1 MNKKIKKLIVKAKA
15 RQRKTRLSVEEA
27 KILLGCGSDE
37 LVRHYMQMQ
46 SFSEGAHLALLDRS
60 DNLIAC
66 YTYSRRLS
74 EEAERKLLTE
84 KSKDLA
90 KHYIRHNQPCVSLQK
105 ELLSRGDNDLLA
117 EFVENYEFADE
128 DVETAFI
135 TQAPDELV
143 LEYVKRH
150 ELCDAAFKALI
161 ETRSS
166 KLCKEYACEFYLG
179 DDAEVLFLK
188 KATDDEIWEYID
200 ASEGL
205 SPSGEMYLLKSG
217 KKLGL
222 VKKYIQHWR
231 LGGYPDCDENP
242 AEMELLKLNN
252 KDLLMDYVGW
262 HEPCEDF
269 VRELIK
275 NGDNDVALKLV
286 STHDL
291 SLDAEELL
299 FGRGERFV
307 ECYFEHCAFGSK
319 AEKKLVLTCPDGMIA
334 NYICQH
340 GLGDEAQ
347 EDLIRKG
354 DVELIEFFID
364 LYNLCPSAQVRLV
377 KTLNKDLIAYYDK
390 KRDFDDKVWKV
401 IAQTFFLNNL

>member
-1 MNKKIKKLIVKAKA
+1 MDFIKKLIVKAKA
-15 RQRKTRLSVEEA
+15 RKRRTRLSVEESE
-27 KILLGCGSDE
+27 ILLECGSDE
-37 LVRHYMQMQ
+37 LVRHYMKMQ
-46 SFSEGAHLALLDRS
+46 SFPEGAHLALLNRS

-66 YTYSRRLS
+66 YTSSRSLS
-74 EEAERKLLTE
+74 EEAERKLFAE

-90 KHYIRHNQPCVSLQK
+90 KHYIHYNRLCLPVQR
-105 ELLSRGDNDLLA
+105 ELLKAGNEELLEKFVSTYAFDEDDLEL
-117 EFVENYEFADE
+117 EFVK
-128 DVETAFI
+128 TAS
-135 TQAPDELV
+135 DNLV
-143 LEYVKRH
+143 LTYVQKH
-150 ELCDAAFKALI
+150 ELCDEAFKALI

-179 DDAEVLFLK
+179 DDEEVLFLK

-217 KKLGL
+217 KVGL
-222 VKKYIQHWR
+222 IKKYIQHWR
-231 LGGYPDCDENP
+231 LGGYSDCDENP
-242 AEMELLKLNN
+242 QEMELLKLNN

-269 VRELIK
+269 VCELIK
-275 NGDNDVALKLV
+275 NGDADVALKLV
-286 STHDL
+286 STQDL

-299 FGRGERFV
+299 FERGERFV
-307 ECYFEHCAFGSK
+307 ECYFEHCSFGSK

-354 DVELIEFFID
+354 DVEIIEFFID
-364 LYNLCPSAQVRLV
+364 LYNLCPNAQVLLV